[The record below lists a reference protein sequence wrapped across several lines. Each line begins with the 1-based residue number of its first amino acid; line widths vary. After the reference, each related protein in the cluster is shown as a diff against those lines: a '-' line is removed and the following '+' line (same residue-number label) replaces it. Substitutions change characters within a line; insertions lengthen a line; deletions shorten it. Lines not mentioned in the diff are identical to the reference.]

1 MLDII
6 IARDEIS
13 RNDRENTL
21 SISAAIFFPCGNRNR
36 NGEAGRED
44 PNIILNGE
52 IPADKDAYSMQA
64 AM

>member
-21 SISAAIFFPCGNRNR
+21 SISAAIFFSLRQQEQERG
-36 NGEAGRED
+36 GWSGRPQHHIKCKQQCEGT
-44 PNIILNGE
+44 I
-52 IPADKDAYSMQA
+52 
-64 AM
+64 